1 MQKLFCPL
9 QTELTDGYQSG
20 TGSMDSGS
28 MDSGFMDS
36 GSEESGSME
45 DRKRVFKICQLRQL
59 ASYSYIIVDHC
70 VCSVCQ
76 KEPFFEFLKQ
86 FKKIQHQRNKFEEL
100 RFQGV

>member
-28 MDSGFMDS
+28 VD
-36 GSEESGSME
+36 SGSME
-45 DRKRVFKICQLRQL
+45 DRKRVFKSCQLRQL
-59 ASYSYIIVDHC
+59 ASYSYLIVDHC
-70 VCSVCQ
+70 VCYVCQ
-76 KEPFFEFLKQ
+76 KGPFFEFLKQ
-86 FKKIQHQRNKFEEL
+86 FKQIQHQRNKFEEL